1 MIYVLAQLRIHQRD
15 VYERYVQ
22 RFMATLAGTQGRL
35 LAADEAPVV
44 VEGDWDR
51 DKVVLIAFPD
61 EEAFSAWQSSA
72 AYQAIIG
79 DRRAGADASIILVHG
94 LG

>member
-1 MIYVLAQLRIHQRD
+1 VIYILAQLRIHQRD

-35 LAADEAPVV
+35 LAADESPIV
-44 VEGDWDR
+44 VEGAWDR

-61 EEAFSAWQSSA
+61 EDAFRAWESSA
-72 AYQAIIG
+72 AYQAITG
-79 DRRAGADASIILVHG
+79 DRRAGADTSIILIRG
-94 LG
+94 FG